1 MTTAGQPRRPQ
12 TGQAPMPCECSTFSA
27 TRICSSRLAPFGEPA
42 PPLERHVL
50 GVNCR
55 PPAKPL
61 PVLIPQFPP
70 DSHCAMASQFT
81 LYALI
86 GAGASGA
93 GASGAGGGGASGAGG
108 GGASGAGGGGGAS
121 GAGAAGAT
129 FGSKP
134 TGSALAEADG
144 TARRVPVTAARMS
157 VLRTFFK
164 VFLSHARA
172 PKPTHRG
179 GLSCYVD
186 KK

>member
-1 MTTAGQPRRPQ
+1 
-12 TGQAPMPCECSTFSA
+12 MPCECSTFSA

-42 PPLERHVL
+42 PPLECQVL
-50 GVNCR
+50 EVNCR

-93 GASGAGGGGASGAGG
+93 GASGAGGGGGASGAGGGGASGAGG

-144 TARRVPVTAARMS
+144 IARSVPVTAASMS

-186 KK
+186 VK

>member
-1 MTTAGQPRRPQ
+1 
-12 TGQAPMPCECSTFSA
+12 MPCECSTFSA
-27 TRICSSRLAPFGEPA
+27 TRICSSRLAPFGEPE
-42 PPLERHVL
+42 PPLECQVL
-50 GVNCR
+50 EVNCS
-55 PPAKPL
+55 PPEKPL

-93 GASGAGGGGASGAGG
+93 GASGAGGGGGASGAGGGGASGAGG

-144 TARRVPVTAARMS
+144 IARSVPVTAASMS

-172 PKPTHRG
+172 PKPTHLG
-179 GLSCYVD
+179 GLNCYVD
-186 KK
+186 VK